1 MAKIYDAL
9 RRAELER
16 KRRTGDTSSPV
27 APLELERVEATVA
40 PTAASAPWYRRWFRR
55 SSRAVARPEI
65 TGAINKQRLSLLQP
79 DSLVAEQFRSLR
91 GRIDAIAAEKPLRS
105 IVVVSAK
112 PGEGKT
118 TAAINLAAV
127 TALSLDTRVVLVDC
141 DLRRPRVHQVLGL
154 RPEAGLSE
162 VLTGQ
167 ASLDLAITKV
177 DGANFD
183 VVAVRAKPPNPSEL
197 LGSTRMR
204 ELIEELSRDYDRVI
218 LDSPAAL
225 GLPDAKAISELCD
238 GLIVVV
244 RADVTAE
251 RDLEA
256 VLEFLDRRRILG
268 LLLNGA
274 RLEQGRYGYAR

>member
-1 MAKIYDAL
+1 
-9 RRAELER
+9 
-16 KRRTGDTSSPV
+16 
-27 APLELERVEATVA
+27 
-40 PTAASAPWYRRWFRR
+40 
-55 SSRAVARPEI
+55 
-65 TGAINKQRLSLLQP
+65 
-79 DSLVAEQFRSLR
+79 LVAEEFRSLR

-197 LGSTRMR
+197 LGSARMR
-204 ELIEELSRDYDRVI
+204 EVIEELSRDYDRVI
-218 LDSPAAL
+218 VDSPAAL
-225 GLPDAKAISELCD
+225 DLPDAKAISEICD
-238 GLIVVV
+238 GLIMVV
-244 RADVTAE
+244 RADVTAG
-251 RDLEA
+251 RDLA
-256 VLEFLDRRRILG
+256 AALELLDHRRILG
-268 LLLNGA
+268 MLLNGA
-274 RLEQGRYGYAR
+274 RLEQGRFSYAT